1 MNNGQTR
8 PLSTRP
14 MTADSIIA
22 TYHRASPAD
31 IAAGRDWYPSAGRI
45 VRAIAR
51 ESSIAP
57 ERVASAVAALSPRNP
72 WYWNVADAHAFA
84 LSAASDG
91 PMPAS
96 ATTFSANARRA
107 WAMLRDDGSDWTA
120 EAPKVRAFVRAI
132 MGDADSV
139 VVDVWAMR
147 VATAGARDAV
157 RPGEYA
163 AVADAY
169 RAASAIV
176 GESPRDTQAITWLV
190 GQREG
195 MGSARIGRHDK
206 SLKRGTAPVIAELLT
221 GQLNL
226 WSAT

>member
-1 MNNGQTR
+1 MQSAI
-8 PLSTRP
+8 L
-14 MTADSIIA
+14 A
-22 TYHRASPAD
+22 TYQRASSAD
-31 IAAGRDWYPSAGRI
+31 IATGRDWYPSAGRI
-45 VRAIAR
+45 VRAIAAEANACGVR
-51 ESSIAP
+51 SMPP

-72 WYWNVADAHAFA
+72 WYWNIADAHAFA
-84 LSAASDG
+84 LAAASDG
-91 PMPAS
+91 PMPT

-107 WAMLRDDGSDWTA
+107 WSMLRGDSGADWST

-147 VATAGARDAV
+147 VATGGLRDAV

-163 AVADAY
+163 AVAGAY
-169 RAASAIV
+169 RDASGIV
-176 GESPRDTQAITWLV
+176 GESPCDLQAITWLI

-195 MGSARIGRHDK
+195 MGSARIGRHDRT
-206 SLKRGTAPVIAELLT
+206 LKRGTAPIIAELLT

-226 WSAT
+226 WAAS